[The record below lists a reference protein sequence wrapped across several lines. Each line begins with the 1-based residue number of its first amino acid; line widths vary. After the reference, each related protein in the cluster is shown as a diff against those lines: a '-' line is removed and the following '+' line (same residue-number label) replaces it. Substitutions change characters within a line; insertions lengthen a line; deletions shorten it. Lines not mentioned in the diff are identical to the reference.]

1 MCGFSL
7 LLNRNIMK
15 VLESEKFLKASNLTD
30 FVNQKN
36 ISREDILMIVTS
48 AEYWYTLFYYIEK

>member
-1 MCGFSL
+1 
-7 LLNRNIMK
+7 MK